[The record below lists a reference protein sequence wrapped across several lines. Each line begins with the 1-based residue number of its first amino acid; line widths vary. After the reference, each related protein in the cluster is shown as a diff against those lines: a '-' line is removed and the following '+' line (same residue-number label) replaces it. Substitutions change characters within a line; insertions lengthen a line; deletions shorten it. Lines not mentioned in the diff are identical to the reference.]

1 MDHGRCSLRYGNH
14 DQELAY
20 AMALT
25 GKKPWMIRKILDAQ
39 RSI

>member
-1 MDHGRCSLRYGNH
+1 MDVVVFAMAIMINS
-14 DQELAY
+14 LAY

-25 GKKPWMIRKILDAQ
+25 GEKPWMIRKILDAQ